1 MRRNLFIFVAVAAI
15 TACGGSGTQEKNAMN
30 EFKTIPFDA
39 IRESATKLVS
49 NGFLVTA
56 GNDSSFNVM
65 TAGWGAIGHLWGR
78 DVALIFVRPQRY
90 TFQFLRREE
99 YFTLSF
105 LPEEHRDVLTI
116 CGTLSGR
123 DADKVKK
130 AGLTPVKLAEGVIT
144 FQKASKVIVCKKL
157 YGADFINP
165 EAFVDTAIV
174 GNIYPQKDFHHM
186 FVGEIVETLV
196 K

>member
-1 MRRNLFIFVAVAAI
+1 MKKNLFIFFAAAAVM
-15 TACGGSGTQEKNAMN
+15 TACSGTQEKNTMN

-49 NGFLVTA
+49 DGFLITA

-65 TAGWGAIGHLWGR
+65 TASWGAIGHLWGR
-78 DVALIFVRPQRY
+78 DVALVFVRPQRY
-90 TFQFLRREE
+90 TFQFLQREQ

-105 LPEEHRDVLTI
+105 LPEQHREALTI

-123 DADKVKK
+123 DTDKVKK
-130 AGLTPVKLAEGVIT
+130 AGLTPVTLAEGRLT
-144 FQKASKVIVCKKL
+144 FQQASKVIVCQKL

-165 EAFVDTAIV
+165 AAFADTTIAAK
-174 GNIYPQKDFHHM
+174 IYPQKDFHYM
-186 FVGEIVETLV
+186 FVGEIVDVLA